1 MVLYVPS
8 AKGMQGF
15 ATYPLSHVI
24 VFPERFKCCKAK
36 KKKRK
41 EKEKDSLPG
50 RVRAVCWVGGRIFP
64 RRGARIAERGV
75 GTSVAAATERS
86 TLSINSPVASHGF
99 RSIARDCPQVAP
111 AEDSVEPMERSVHAS
126 CITWS
131 HAWPAGAALSE
142 SREGSP
148 PANGSVEAARAD
160 EGG

>member
-24 VFPERFKCCKAK
+24 VFPERFKMLQSKEKEK

-41 EKEKDSLPG
+41 KNSLPG

-75 GTSVAAATERS
+75 GTSVAAANERS
-86 TLSINSPVASHGF
+86 TLSINSPVAS
-99 RSIARDCPQVAP
+99 Q
-111 AEDSVEPMERSVHAS
+111 
-126 CITWS
+126 
-131 HAWPAGAALSE
+131 
-142 SREGSP
+142 
-148 PANGSVEAARAD
+148 
-160 EGG
+160 